1 MCNVNL
7 TWHIKWGVYI
17 CRISVYA
24 RYKYTYI
31 VVNACWILIAME
43 TRLFHV
49 VHLKPY
55 ISWVVFKSEGFR
67 GKCLDCFKSVHNV
80 FIQMFWRLCR
90 AFYVAS
96 VIALTCYVCKYF
108 IKHADN
114 VYGLIRLSFYKRTI
128 WNIICVCLFTKAT

>member
-1 MCNVNL
+1 MKP

-43 TRLFHV
+43 TRLCHV
-49 VHLKPY
+49 VHLKPN
-55 ISWVVFKSEGFR
+55 ISWVVFEIRSLSR
-67 GKCLDCFKSVHNV
+67 YNV
-80 FIQMFWRLCR
+80 WIASNQLIMFLYKYFHDY
-90 AFYVAS
+90 AEYFYVAS
-96 VIALTCYVCKYF
+96 AIVLACYVYKYF
-108 IKHADN
+108 MKHADD
-114 VYGLIRLSFYKRTI
+114 VYGLIRLSFYKRKI

>member
-1 MCNVNL
+1 MKL
-7 TWHIKWGVYI
+7 RWHVKWGVYI
-17 CRISVYA
+17 CRISVHA

-43 TRLFHV
+43 TRLCHF
-49 VHLKPY
+49 VHLKPC
-55 ISWVVFKSEGFR
+55 ISWVVFKIRSLSRYNVWIASNQLIMFLC
-67 GKCLDCFKSVHNV
+67 KCFKDY
-80 FIQMFWRLCR
+80 
-90 AFYVAS
+90 AEYFYVAS
-96 VIALTCYVCKYF
+96 AIALACYVYKYF